1 MEIRFSDPER
11 ISGRGEIR
19 VVKGRFRTYGVNLEI
34 VRGHLFYAGGPVNQP
49 ALDILA
55 IRKIGEVKA
64 GVAVSGKL
72 PKPLVKLYSEP
83 YMQDMDILAYIVLG
97 HPLGADSKQAGLLA
111 TAAGA
116 VLTSQQAED
125 LLEQIQ
131 DYLGLASLEISSDV
145 LEKSNQMG
153 YKRLKVTPEGT
164 GSSSP
169 GASETILVVGKYLT
183 PELYISYGRSLF
195 SGGNLFFLRYDLSK
209 NWQVESQMGQES
221 GIDLYYKLEF
231 H

>member
-1 MEIRFSDPER
+1 MEAPGDGGKPTIQRRHLGGLQHAPPH
-11 ISGRGEIR
+11 GAGQR
-19 VVKGRFRTYGVNLEI
+19 VQRLLI
-34 VRGHLFYAGGPVNQP
+34 P
-49 ALDILA
+49 
-55 IRKIGEVKA
+55 
-64 GVAVSGKL
+64 
-72 PKPLVKLYSEP
+72 
-83 YMQDMDILAYIVLG
+83 
-97 HPLGADSKQAGLLA
+97 GADQV
-111 TAAGA
+111 TAAQQLGGLPTGHVQLPDHEA
-116 VLTSQQAED
+116 AEAQQAED